1 MSAKNGSEK
10 YWVCPWKRKF
20 LRSFL
25 ICNSVNK
32 QGTTS
37 CNLGLKNFSIH
48 PCLRVSCLENNCES
62 TMVNHVCCHMLA
74 HVIDLTL
81 RV

>member
-1 MSAKNGSEK
+1 MQFSQ
-10 YWVCPWKRKF
+10 CLPCH
-20 LRSFL
+20 SFY
-25 ICNSVNK
+25 IRRIF
-32 QGTTS
+32 
-37 CNLGLKNFSIH
+37 CNLGLKNFFIH
-48 PCLRVSCLENNCES
+48 PCLRVSCLENNFES